1 METTTLGRTDLEVS
15 VAGLGCGGHSRL
27 GMTYGN
33 DESHATGIV
42 EYAMDQGINFIDTAR
57 VYRTEVAVGKAI
69 KGKRD
74 QVVISTKSL
83 VGRGEELLSGQDIVA
98 SLEKSLLNLQTDY
111 VDVYNLHG
119 VTVEQ
124 YPHCVSELLPA
135 LIKQQEAGRIRYLGI
150 TETFARDPSHE
161 MLQLALGDD
170 YFDVVMVGFNL
181 LNPSARETVFPL
193 TIKNNVATQIMFA
206 VRRALSQPDVLR
218 EVVGNLIESGDLEES
233 LVDRESPLEFL
244 EKNSQVKSIV
254 EAAYRFCRFEPGV
267 TVVLT
272 GTGSK
277 DHLKENIESILS
289 GPLPSDLTEAL
300 GNLFGKIDSIS
311 GN

>member
-1 METTTLGRTDLEVS
+1 METTILGRTGLEVS

-27 GMTYGN
+27 GMTSGH
-33 DESHATGIV
+33 DESHAVSIV

-57 VYRTEVAVGKAI
+57 AYRTEPAVGKAI
-69 KGKRD
+69 KSKRD

-83 VGRGEELLSGQDIVA
+83 VGRGDELLSGQDVVI
-98 SLEKSLLNLQTDY
+98 SLEKSLVKLQTDY

-124 YPHCVSELLPA
+124 YPHCVSEILPA
-135 LIKQQEAGRIRYLGI
+135 LLKQQEAGRIRYLGI
-150 TETFARDPSHE
+150 TETFAEDPSHE

-181 LNPSARETVFPL
+181 LNPSARQSVFPL

-206 VRRALSQPDVLR
+206 VRRALSQPDVLQ
-218 EVVGNLIESGDLEES
+218 EVIENLIDSGELEES
-233 LVDRESPLEFL
+233 LVDRASPLGFI
-244 EKNSQVKSIV
+244 EKNAQVRSIV
-254 EAAYRFCRFEPGV
+254 EAAYRFCRYEPGA
-267 TVVLT
+267 TVILT

-277 DHLKENIESILS
+277 DHLKDNIDSILA
-289 GPLPSDLTEAL
+289 GPLPSELTGAL
-300 GNLFGKIDSIS
+300 SNLFGKIDSVS

>member
-1 METTTLGRTDLEVS
+1 METTILGRTGLEVS

-27 GMTYGN
+27 GMTSGH
-33 DESHATGIV
+33 DESHAVSIV

-57 VYRTEVAVGKAI
+57 AYRTEAAVGKAI

-83 VGRGEELLSGQDIVA
+83 VARGDELLSGQEVLI
-98 SLEKSLLNLQTDY
+98 SLEKSLVNLQTDY

-124 YPHCVSELLPA
+124 YPHCVSEILPA
-135 LIKQQEAGRIRYLGI
+135 LLKQQEAGRIRYLGI
-150 TETFARDPSHE
+150 TETFAVDPSHE

-181 LNPSARETVFPL
+181 LNPSARQSVFPL

-206 VRRALSQPDVLR
+206 VRRALSQPDVLQ
-218 EVVGNLIESGDLEES
+218 EVIENLIDSGELEES
-233 LVDRESPLEFL
+233 LVDRSSPLGFI
-244 EKNSQVKSIV
+244 EKNVQVKSIV
-254 EAAYRFCRFEPGV
+254 EAAYRFCRFEPGA

-277 DHLKENIESILS
+277 DHLKDNIESILAQ
-289 GPLPSDLTEAL
+289 PLPSELTETL
-300 GNLFGKIDSIS
+300 SNLFGKIDSVS